1 MNSNTMATPP
11 TTQAFDWN
19 ENFKWIAGCITA
31 LFGYLYYISM
41 WFKTR
46 AKDKR
51 QFIVDVVEATVKSI
65 MTAELSG
72 IKDSIKE
79 LQSHRES
86 DRKHTDEQFMKLYDK
101 IK

>member
-1 MNSNTMATPP
+1 MNANQMATPP

-31 LFGYLYYISM
+31 LFGYLYYINA
-41 WFKTR
+41 WFKNR
-46 AKDKR
+46 ARDKK
-51 QFIVDVVEATVKSI
+51 QFIIDAVEATVKST

-79 LQSHRES
+79 LQSHREA
-86 DRKHTDEQFMKLYDK
+86 DRKHTDDQFLKLYDK
-101 IK
+101 LK

>member
-1 MNSNTMATPP
+1 MNTISMQPPPNTST
-11 TTQAFDWN
+11 FDWN
-19 ENFKWIAGCITA
+19 ENFKWIAGCITT
-31 LFGYLYYISM
+31 LFGYLYYINM
-41 WFKTR
+41 IFKTR

-51 QFIVDVVEATVKSI
+51 QFIVDVVEATVKST

-79 LQSHRES
+79 LQSHREA

-101 IK
+101 VK